1 MRHFLLPFALLLS
14 VSLAAQVPTYVPTD
28 GLVAFYPIQPNQNE
42 WNSTHQPIIDN
53 TVPATDRFGNSNAAS
68 FSNGG
73 LVFGGLHTTTT
84 QTFTYSIWVKSNSSI
99 TLPTSF
105 SFQNLGNDNHGV
117 IHPIHGAVFGP
128 HAAHAGTGLCVGSN
142 GLYLQEH
149 SHNYQR
155 FAGWASHD
163 FTTWSLV
170 TVVYSNNSPSI
181 YINGSYIDSFTPGD
195 RIVHPSLGHD
205 TNGYATYTS
214 MGIGNMYNEGVFAGQ
229 VDEYG
234 IWNRAL
240 NAQEVQTLW
249 LSTPPVEGCT
259 DEAAC
264 NYDSEANLDDGTCI
278 PSGCMEEGACN
289 YNAAAEC
296 EGEACDYSCCPGP
309 GCCGAGTHWDANL
322 ATCVVD
328 VPDTVDAA
336 CTLMNLQELASG
348 YAALVE
354 QNAALDS
361 LLAACEGDGSANTS
375 GPCSGEDVVTYNGY
389 DYAIVEIGD
398 QCWFAENLR
407 NEAFDDG
414 TPIVLSNS
422 DGDWTANASGPQR
435 CAMNFSSSDADLY
448 GYLYNFASVT
458 SASGLCPSGFHVPT
472 DSEFVTMEVFL
483 GMPASESYDTQRRGE
498 SQGVG
503 DKMKDDVLMT
513 GNNSS
518 GFTALPGGLK
528 RATVNGFNYYQQD
541 GYWWTSSSASTDNA
555 WYRGLS
561 NLHPATYRRDYPKG
575 TGFSVRCVKD

>member
-1 MRHFLLPFALLLS
+1 MRRFLLPFALLLS
-14 VSLAAQVPTYVPTD
+14 VSLAAQVPPHIPTN
-28 GLVAFYPIQPNQNE
+28 GLVAWYGLESDALDGSGNGNNLTTAGNPQWLSSDGQGYADLDGNGDFFFNDDPSFPVLNEIFVSCWVRIDAFGSGGGSNLKPIISK
-42 WNSTHQPIIDN
+42 WNSSGAGENSFIVCERDNNISWVTEDGSNTNPTFNYAHNWPAGEWHHIGAYYGDSLKLFIDGN
-53 TVPATDRFGNSNAAS
+53 CVSEGINVSQYDNSN
-68 FSNGG
+68 SNFRIGDW
-73 LVFGGLHTTTT
+73 
-84 QTFTYSIWVKSNSSI
+84 YSSI
-99 TLPTSF
+99 SSNYSTLD
-105 SFQNLGNDNHGV
+105 G
-117 IHPIHGAVFGP
+117 
-128 HAAHAGTGLCVGSN
+128 
-142 GLYLQEH
+142 
-149 SHNYQR
+149 
-155 FAGWASHD
+155 
-163 FTTWSLV
+163 
-170 TVVYSNNSPSI
+170 
-181 YINGSYIDSFTPGD
+181 
-195 RIVHPSLGHD
+195 
-205 TNGYATYTS
+205 
-214 MGIGNMYNEGVFAGQ
+214 GIRSV
-229 VDEYG
+229 G
-234 IWNRAL
+234 IWNRGLSAL
-240 NAQEVQTLW
+240 EAQALFTEI
-249 LSTPPVEGCT
+249 PPVAGCM
-259 DEAAC
+259 EENAC
-264 NYDSEANLDDGTCI
+264 NYNTEADLDNGSCI

-309 GCCGAGTHWDANL
+309 GCCGAGTHWDTAL
-322 ATCVVD
+322 ATCVVE

-336 CTLMNLQELASG
+336 CTLMTLQELASG

-361 LLAACEGDGSANTS
+361 LLSACEGDGSTNAS
-375 GPCSGEDVVTYNGY
+375 GPCAGQDHVTYHSY
-389 DYAIVEIGD
+389 DYTIVEIGD
-398 QCWFAENLR
+398 QCWFSENLR

-458 SASGLCPSGFHVPT
+458 SVSGLCPSGFHVPT

-498 SQGVG
+498 AQGVG

-541 GYWWTSSSASTDNA
+541 GYWWTSSSANTDNA

-575 TGFSVRCVKD
+575 TGFSVRCVKN